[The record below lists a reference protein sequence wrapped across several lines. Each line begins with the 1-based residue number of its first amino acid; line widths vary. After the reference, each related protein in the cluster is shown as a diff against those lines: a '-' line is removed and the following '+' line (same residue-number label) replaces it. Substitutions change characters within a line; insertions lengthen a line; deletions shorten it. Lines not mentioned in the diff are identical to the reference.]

1 VTVLPPRRPTAPASA
16 PLAVAEITPPPR
28 NAKIWGMELPHFVP
42 TGAAVMD
49 KLVSMKERI
58 GGLIHVSSR

>member
-1 VTVLPPRRPTAPASA
+1 V
-16 PLAVAEITPPPR
+16 
-28 NAKIWGMELPHFVP
+28 ELPHFLP

-49 KLVSMKERI
+49 KLANMKDRI

>member
-1 VTVLPPRRPTAPASA
+1 
-16 PLAVAEITPPPR
+16 
-28 NAKIWGMELPHFVP
+28 VP

-49 KLVSMKERI
+49 KLATMKDRI

>member
-1 VTVLPPRRPTAPASA
+1 MTSVAASSEAPAT
-16 PLAVAEITPPPR
+16 LAAEPVEPA
-28 NAKIWGMELPHFVP
+28 AKRATIWGVDLPHFVP

-49 KLVSMKERI
+49 KLANVKDRI